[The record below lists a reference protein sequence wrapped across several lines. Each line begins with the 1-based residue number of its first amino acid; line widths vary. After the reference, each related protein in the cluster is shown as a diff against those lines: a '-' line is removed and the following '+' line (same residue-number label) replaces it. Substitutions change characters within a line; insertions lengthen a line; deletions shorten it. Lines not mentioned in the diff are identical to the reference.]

1 MAISGTYSK
10 LEVPTILLFRPKF
23 QGISLQNMAKHMVLT
38 YLHFRIHMVG
48 GLEHLDYFS
57 HHIGNVIIPTL
68 THSIIFQRGR
78 AQPPTR
84 YIIQPDISYHKSAI
98 SIPLNPHFPMVSYGY
113 SLSSSLGDLQ
123 DPPLMEPVFR
133 SPEIHPS
140 SQVMV
145 NTSMWPCSLPASER
159 PRWIDVFHGI
169 N

>member
-1 MAISGTYSK
+1 MGPSQICGCPFR
-10 LEVPTILLFRPKF
+10 EPRVFTI
-23 QGISLQNMAKHMVLT
+23 AHMVLT

-98 SIPLNPHFPMVSYGY
+98 NPIKPTFPYGLSSYWGSSIDGSCFSIPWDQNHPRSWWTRLCGRV
-113 SLSSSLGDLQ
+113 LSQLQ
-123 DPPLMEPVFR
+123 KGV
-133 SPEIHPS
+133 
-140 SQVMV
+140 
-145 NTSMWPCSLPASER
+145 TK
-159 PRWIDVFHGI
+159 PRWIDGFHGR